1 MGDRERLLARM
12 RATKAGWGQDDVHAL
27 LVDFGF
33 ECEQGAKHRLYSH
46 PKYPELYM
54 TVARHKSLAKGYI
67 STAVRLVDRLKRLE
81 AQNEQ

>member
-1 MGDRERLLARM
+1 MSDRERLLARM
-12 RATKAGWGQDDVHAL
+12 RATKAGWGQDDIRAL
-27 LVDFGF
+27 LMDFGF
-33 ECEQGAKHRLYSH
+33 QCEQGAKHCLYSH

-54 TVARHKSLAKGYI
+54 TVARHNSLAKGYI